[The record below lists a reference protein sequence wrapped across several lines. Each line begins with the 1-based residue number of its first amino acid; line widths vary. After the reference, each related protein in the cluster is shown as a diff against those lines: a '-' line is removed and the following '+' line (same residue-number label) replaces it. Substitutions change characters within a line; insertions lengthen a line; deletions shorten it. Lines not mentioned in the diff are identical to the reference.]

1 MGVAD
6 SGKVLR
12 VGGRL
17 CINPTNLATAFPHG
31 GTALGM
37 ISEAV
42 FQPGLKRY
50 EVTAEEYGGEP
61 IDLVITSET
70 VVFGCLLR
78 GMDSD
83 AWSTSFED
91 TTTGS
96 SSGEKVVEYPGATRA
111 GTLASARSVKLLYSP
126 DDIQNDPAILM
137 YSACPILSETAE
149 LALAISQEMV
159 VRVVFQGI
167 RDTSGNVYQIGLLED
182 LTV

>member
-1 MGVAD
+1 MALAD
-6 SGKVLR
+6 AGKVLR

-70 VVFGCLLR
+70 AVFGCLFR
-78 GMDSD
+78 GMDFD
-83 AWSTSFED
+83 AWGTIWED
-91 TTTGS
+91 TRNGK
-96 SSGEKVVEYPGATRA
+96 SSGQKVVNYPGAIRA
-111 GTLASARSVKLLYSP
+111 GNLASDRSVTLLYSP
-126 DDIQNDPAILM
+126 DDVQSDPAILM
-137 YSACPILSETAE
+137 YEACPILSETAE
-149 LALAISQEMV
+149 LALAISEEMV

-167 RDTSGNVYQIGLLED
+167 RNASGNVYQIGLIED
-182 LTV
+182 LVL

>member
-1 MGVAD
+1 MAVSD

-12 VGGRL
+12 VGGHL
-17 CINPTNLATAFPHG
+17 CINPTNLAIDFPHG

-61 IDLVITSET
+61 IDLVVTSET
-70 VVFGCLLR
+70 VIFGCLFR

-83 AWSTSFED
+83 AWGTIWED
-91 TTTGS
+91 TRIGK
-96 SSGEKVVEYPGATRA
+96 SSGEKVVEYPGTIRA
-111 GTLASARSVKLLYSP
+111 GNLASARSVKLLYSP
-126 DDIQNDPAILM
+126 DDVQSDPALLLFA
-137 YSACPILSETAE
+137 ACPILSESAE
-149 LALAISQEMV
+149 LALAISREMV

-167 RDTSGNVYQIGLLED
+167 RDASGEVYQFGLLED
-182 LTV
+182 LTL